1 MGAERK
7 RDSVRMKAKRY
18 KREGKRNRE
27 GYWRLRGRYSR
38 IELRVYQGEKRFE
51 RDRKE
56 RIEREGR
63 MQ

>member
-1 MGAERK
+1 
-7 RDSVRMKAKRY
+7 MKAKRY